1 MALKNLRSICYSDEI
16 TVFWDKDGKNGPY
29 NLLINGEKAESP
41 KSTHFTLSGLTA
53 DTEYSVEIEGEKLL
67 LQTAKEKNKID
78 ISKAPYNAV
87 GDGKTMNTAA
97 IQQAVNDCGNNDVV
111 YIPAGVYVTAALDLH
126 SDMELYLDENAVLLG
141 TANPEDYLPKIHS
154 RFEGLEMTC
163 YRSFLNMGTL
173 DHTAGYNCE
182 NVVIRG
188 KGTIQSGGA
197 ELAKAT
203 IRVERE
209 NLRAFIESLSEEER
223 ASYEN
228 ADTIPGRMRSR
239 LIQMNN
245 CRNITISGV
254 TLKDGA
260 SWNVQFIY
268 SDNITTF
275 NSTFISEGVWNGDGW
290 DPDSSTN
297 CTIFGCRFFT
307 GDDSVAIKS
316 GKNPEGN
323 IINRPTEH
331 IRVFDCA
338 CAYGH
343 GITVGSEMSGGVS
356 DVRIWDCDM
365 GDSFFGIEIKGTKKR
380 GGYVRGIHVDNCTV
394 SHITF
399 HAVGYNDDGV
409 GSEFPPVFENCS
421 FTNLRL
427 YGMLYNHE
435 REWHDCPA
443 VKLAGFD
450 VPGYKIKNILLDNI
464 TIARKEGV
472 QTEEEK
478 HPAPIDPKMPAWQ
491 RPVQFGL
498 HTLTLGLC
506 EGITIRNLH
515 VN

>member
-1 MALKNLRSICYSDEI
+1 MALQNLRTICYSDEI
-16 TVFWDKDGKNGPY
+16 TVFWDKDEKKGPY
-29 NLLINGEKAESP
+29 RLYVNGEKYVSP
-41 KSTHFTLSGLTA
+41 KSTHFTLKGLWP
-53 DTEYSVEIEGEKLL
+53 SMKVFVEIEDEI
-67 LQTAKEKNKID
+67 LQLETTAQKRVINIAEP
-78 ISKAPYNAV
+78 PYNAV
-87 GDGKTMNTAA
+87 GDGKTMNTSA
-97 IQQAVNDCGNNDVV
+97 IQKAIDDCKADECV
-111 YIPAGVYVTAALDLH
+111 YIPKGTFLTAALDLH
-126 SDMELYLDENAVLLG
+126 SNMELYLEDGAVLLG

-182 NVVIRG
+182 NVIIRG

-197 ELAKAT
+197 ELAKAI
-203 IRVERE
+203 IRTERE
-209 NLRAFIESLSEEER
+209 NLRAYMESLTEEER
-223 ASYEN
+223 NSYES

-245 CRNITISGV
+245 CRNITISDV

-260 SWNVQFIY
+260 SWNVHFIY

-275 NSTFISEGVWNGDGW
+275 GCTFISEGVWNGDGW

-297 CTIFGCRFFT
+297 CTIFDCKFFT

-323 IINRPTEH
+323 VINRPTEH
-331 IRVFDCA
+331 IRVFDCS

-356 DVRIWDCDM
+356 DVKIWDCDM

-380 GGYVRGIHVDNCTV
+380 GGYVKDVHVDNCTV

-399 HAVGYNDDGV
+399 HAVGYNDDGI
-409 GSEFPPVFENCS
+409 GAEFPPVFENCS

-443 VKLAGFD
+443 IKLAGFD
-450 VPGYKIKNILLDNI
+450 VPGYEIKNILLENI
-464 TIARKEGV
+464 VIGRKDGV
-472 QTEEEK
+472 MTEEEK

-498 HTLTLGLC
+498 HTLSLGLC
-506 EGITIRNLH
+506 EGITIKNLK
-515 VN
+515 VM